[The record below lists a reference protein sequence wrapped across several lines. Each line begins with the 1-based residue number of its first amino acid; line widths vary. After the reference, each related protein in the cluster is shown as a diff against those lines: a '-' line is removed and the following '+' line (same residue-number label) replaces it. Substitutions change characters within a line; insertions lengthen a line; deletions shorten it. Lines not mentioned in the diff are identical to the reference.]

1 MIKAV
6 LFDLDG
12 TLLDRDESVKLFIAD
27 QYSRHHHVLSHIP
40 KDTYTTRFIELDA
53 HGYVWKDKVYQQLV
67 QEFQI
72 EKMTWEGFL
81 EDYLIHFKSC
91 CVAFPNLIQML
102 KTLKNTSLQ
111 LGMIT
116 NGKGQFQMDNIV
128 ALGIKDYFDTILI
141 SEWEGIKKP
150 DATIFRRALEQLEV
164 SPEESVFVGD
174 HPENDVN
181 AAKRAGMQCIWKK
194 DSSWSGANAD
204 AVIEDLIELPLLV
217 NAAEGGK
224 R

>member
-12 TLLDRDESVKLFIAD
+12 TLHNRDESVRLFIAD
-27 QYSRHHHVLSHIP
+27 QYRRHHHVLSHIP
-40 KDTYTTRFIELDA
+40 KDTYTARFIELDA

-72 EKMTWEGFL
+72 KKMAWEGFL
-81 EDYLIHFKSC
+81 EDYLLHFKYC
-91 CVAFPNLIQML
+91 CVPFPYLIPML
-102 KTLKNTSLQ
+102 KTLKNASLR
-111 LGMIT
+111 LGVIT

-128 ALGIKDYFDTILI
+128 ALGIEDFFDTILI

-150 DATIFRRALEQLEV
+150 DAKIFQKALAQLKV

-181 AAKRAGMQCIWKK
+181 AAKRVGMKGIWKK
-194 DSSWSGANAD
+194 DSSWSGAKAD
-204 AVIEDLIELPLLV
+204 AAIKDLMELPRLV
-217 NAAEGGK
+217 KVGEGGK